1 MWVTFWRIPESI
13 FDGETLLPQ
22 GLFFETN
29 VTGRD
34 PSTWTVNGWL
44 YANTYYNST
53 EAFRAAWEAG
63 ELPKLEAN
71 TEGSWIGTDYM
82 GPETEVGENST
93 MWSSEKAPPVA
104 VPVGGADGLRYKV
117 DVEEKYVEWSKF
129 SSFRA
134 SFSRSDRFP

>member
-1 MWVTFWRIPESI
+1 MWVTFWRIPSSI

-22 GLFFETN
+22 GIFFEAN

-34 PSTWTVNGWL
+34 PSQWAVLGWL

-53 EAFRAAWEAG
+53 AEFRKAWEAG

-71 TEGSWIGTDYM
+71 LEGDWIGTDYM
-82 GPETEVGENST
+82 GPKTEVGENST
-93 MWSSEKAPPVA
+93 MWASEKAPPLS

-117 DVEEKYVEWSKF
+117 DVDSKFVEWSTCLLL
-129 SSFRA
+129 
-134 SFSRSDRFP
+134 D